1 MFAKVAWYSLQNR
14 RYTAILTIISVAIS
28 TFVLLGVEHIRHEAK
43 ESFSKTVSGVDL
55 IVGARTSQLNL
66 LLYSVFHIGNP
77 TNNISWQ
84 SYRELADDPKV
95 AWTIPIS
102 LGDSHQGYRVMG
114 TTDDFFMR
122 FRFGKNTALS
132 FSEGE
137 AFSQLFDVVLGAEV
151 AKKLNYR
158 VGDPIL
164 LAHGLGRISFSRHDD
179 KPFRVKGILR
189 PTGTPA
195 DQTLYISLQGMEAIH
210 LDWRD
215 GVKIPGKKVSDSDI
229 EALDLTPKSITAFM
243 IGLQSKMA
251 IFSVQRHINQYPKE
265 PLLAILPGITLT
277 ELWQMMNSME
287 NTLRL
292 ISILVL
298 FSSLLG
304 LSTMLLSSIRERQRE
319 IAVMRAIGASPLFV
333 FLIIQIE
340 ALMITLVGI
349 IVAIVVLA
357 IGILLIQ
364 STLSE
369 NYGIFINYLSINNH
383 TLGIVGIIILS
394 TFILG
399 LIPSLSAYRMSLHY
413 GLIERS

>member
-364 STLSE
+364 STLAE